1 MCIISNFKGVKMN
14 YLESKRRDLSKEEQF
29 KLIFEVDKEYAHHF
43 EKDFDDS
50 IFYRKIDNFAP
61 KAHIESVCLAKQDLK
76 GKPRFSI
83 AIPNYKRVEQLKRA
97 IDSALNQDFDEE
109 YEILVVENT
118 DDFNDNSV
126 FDAIIKDYKGKIS
139 YYKNKENLGLFGNWN
154 RCFLLSQGEWMC
166 CLHSDDMI
174 LPLYLKEMRKLV
186 NNKKYADAALIGCVA
201 HKHGEDKYGYHAHK
215 FKRKHEIIRKFLPNA
230 YLDRAMG
237 AWIWFNVP
245 SNDTGGGGE
254 SHYSALCH

>member
-1 MCIISNFKGVKMN
+1 MS
-14 YLESKRRDLSKEEQF
+14 YLEAKRSDLSREEQ
-29 KLIFEVDKEYAHHF
+29 LDIIFQVDKEYARHF

-76 GKPRFSI
+76 SKPRFSI
-83 AIPNYKRVEQLKRA
+83 AIPNYRRIEQLKRA

-166 CLHSDDMI
+166 CLHSDDML
-174 LPLYLKEMRKLV
+174 LPPYLKEMRKLV
-186 NNKKYADAALIGCVA
+186 DMDKYADAALIGCITT
-201 HKHGEDKYGYHAHK
+201 HGIHNFKKRHK
-215 FKRKHEIIRKFLPNA
+215 FIRNFIPNA

-237 AWIWFNVP
+237 AWGWFGVP
-245 SNDTGGGGE
+245 NNNGGGGILSF
-254 SHYSALCH
+254 SHLLYILTQDYTTKKSA